1 LAHWTEGE
9 AQKALVEEAKQSLAL
24 LEVQLN
30 GKRFFGGNTVGYL
43 DVAACEL
50 GPWLSVLEEVNGVTV
65 VDEDEYPALRRWSKE
80 YNSCEA
86 LKQCVPNRDRLVA
99 YFTENKEKYKTLLQ
113 Q

>member
-1 LAHWTEGE
+1 MARFWAHFVDNKLLKPFWLAHWTEGK

-24 LEVQLN
+24 LEAQLD
-30 GKRFFGGNTVGYL
+30 GK
-43 DVAACEL
+43 
-50 GPWLSVLEEVNGVTV
+50 SVLEEVNGVTV

-86 LKQCVPNRDRLVA
+86 LKQCVPDRDRLVV
-99 YFTENKEKYKTLLQ
+99 YFTENKEKYKTLSNARLQ